1 MIQFGEKGPE
11 REKKKLQKEWEQEAF
26 GENLVKE
33 TEIPGTLIRK
43 WRLLLF
49 EADSKTKIQIKN
61 GFLNTDFLAFLNNIK
76 HCRSLNSPIRVKNN
90 VYLLCVAPFG
100 WIISEIIEML
110 A

>member
-11 REKKKLQKEWEQEAF
+11 REKRKPQKEWEQEAF
-26 GENLVKE
+26 GKNLVKE
-33 TEIPGTLIRK
+33 TGIPGTLIRK
-43 WRLLLF
+43 WQLLLF
-49 EADSKTKIQIKN
+49 EADSKIEIRIKH

-76 HCRSLNSPIRVKNN
+76 HCRSLNPPIRVKNN
-90 VYLLCVAPFG
+90 MYLLSVAPFG